1 MGNEILGDDAELM
14 QAAGGCSIS
23 YMLRRAT
30 DDPYEASA
38 STARALRLR
47 PIFLH
52 DRQGLRV
59 NIEHPVLPDS
69 VEYRADDIRF
79 MVFAP
84 NV

>member
-59 NIEHPVLPDS
+59 NIEHPVCQTALNTELS
-69 VEYRADDIRF
+69 DIRF